1 MLTDTILIW
10 KTRLQKT
17 ETVSRKLHTY
27 TRIAYLWRVIAYF
40 AGGFI
45 AMFHLY

>member
-17 ETVSRKLHTY
+17 GTVPGKLHIF
-27 TRIAYLWRVIAYF
+27 TRIAYLWRVIACF

-45 AMFHLY
+45 AMFYSY